1 MTGQYRISELARK
14 AKVTKRTI
22 HYYISK
28 GLLPPARGAGV
39 NSYYNDD
46 HLYRILFIKKM
57 QDKYFPLE
65 KIKEIITRL
74 SLEEVK
80 EKLEAMET
88 DEEDVRLEESMI
100 TSYSLLSEMKIDL
113 TEDQKEYIRVELGL
127 GVELHYPK
135 RLEEER
141 PGMLN
146 NLVSYAKKIMEEE

>member
-1 MTGQYRISELARK
+1 LTGQYRISELARI

-65 KIKEIITRL
+65 KIKEIVTRL
-74 SLEEVK
+74 SLEEIK

-88 DEEDVRLEESMI
+88 EEDIRLEESMI
-100 TSYSLLSEMKIDL
+100 SSYSLLSESKMDL
-113 TEDQKEYIRVELGL
+113 MEDQKEYIRVELGL

-146 NLVSYAKKIMEEE
+146 SLVSYAKRIMEEE

>member
-1 MTGQYRISELARK
+1 MTGQYRISELARI

-65 KIKEIITRL
+65 KIKEIVTRL

-88 DEEDVRLEESMI
+88 EEDIRLEESMI
-100 TSYSLLSEMKIDL
+100 TSYSLWSESKMDL
-113 TEDQKEYIRVELGL
+113 MEDQKEYIRVELGL